1 MQRTPM
7 THFFLRHKVL
17 TIFLLIII
25 ALAVVTA
32 FKWKTWF
39 HNPEEEA
46 YAVADKPAWVMLT
59 FGNGMENSRYV
70 SWICGDEAYESNL
83 ELVNENKGDTTVIE
97 ANGEIFES
105 RAGKAAYY
113 MVRLND
119 LDPDTHYSYRV
130 STNGRT
136 SEWYGFQTYP
146 YERDRFAF
154 VYVGDVQDTI
164 NGASNTIIKEAFSR
178 NKDAEFLVCGGDLT
192 ERPTFQN
199 WEETFRDLDSIRQHT
214 PVINVT

>member
-1 MQRTPM
+1 M
-7 THFFLRHKVL
+7 THIFLLHKVL

-25 ALAVVTA
+25 ALAVFTA

-46 YAVADKPAWVMLT
+46 YAVADKPAWIMLT

-70 SWICGDEAYESNL
+70 SWICGDESYESNL
-83 ELVNENKGDTTVIE
+83 ELVNANKGDTTVLE

-136 SEWYGFQTYP
+136 SDWYSFQTYP
-146 YERDRFAF
+146 YERNRFAF

-164 NGASNTIIKEAFSR
+164 NGASNTISANYSKGIMSELAKQSGE
-178 NKDAEFLVCGGDLT
+178 KGYIYVD
-192 ERPTFQN
+192 
-199 WEETFRDLDSIRQHT
+199 W
-214 PVINVT
+214 NVTSGDGITALPPSSAKS